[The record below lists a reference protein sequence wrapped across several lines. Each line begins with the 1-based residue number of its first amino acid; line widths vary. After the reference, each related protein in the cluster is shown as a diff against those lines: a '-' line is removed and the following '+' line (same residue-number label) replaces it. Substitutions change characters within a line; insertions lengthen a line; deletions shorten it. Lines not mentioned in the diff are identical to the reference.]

1 MPCLRH
7 INGLTAYGWASGEN
21 GVARLVSDIFHEVDE
36 EVRRE
41 QLKKLWDRYGNYVA
55 AAAVLLV
62 LAVAAWRAYMW
73 WEAKKAAETGA
84 AFEAAITLAES
95 GKRSEAEA
103 AFADIAAHG
112 TSGYRHL
119 ARMREAAE
127 LAQTDP
133 KAAIAAYD
141 QIAADGSVGHVL
153 QDLAL
158 LRAGAL
164 LIDAGSYQEAQ
175 RRLEPLAANDR
186 TFRHTARE
194 FLVLASWRAGDA
206 TGAKRWFDL
215 IMTDAQ
221 TPAAT
226 RSRVEMLMAV
236 GTGASSG

>member
-1 MPCLRH
+1 
-7 INGLTAYGWASGEN
+7 
-21 GVARLVSDIFHEVDE
+21 VSDIFREVDE

-41 QLKKLWDRYGNYVA
+41 QLKKLWDRYGNYVV

-62 LAVAAWRAYMW
+62 AVVAAWRAYMW

-84 AFEAAITLAES
+84 AFEAATTLAEA

-103 AFADIAAHG
+103 AFAKIAADG
-112 TSGYRHL
+112 TAGYRHL

-127 LAQTDP
+127 LAQSDA

-141 QIAADGSVGHVL
+141 QIAADRAVGPVL
-153 QDLAL
+153 RDLAA

-164 LIDAGSYQEAQ
+164 LIDSGALEEAQ

-194 FLVLASWRAGDA
+194 FLVLAAWRAGDA
-206 TGAKRWFDL
+206 TAAKRWFDL

-226 RSRVEMLMAV
+226 RSRVEMLMALGV
-236 GTGASSG
+236 GASRG